1 MWLENNKID
10 VITIIRSGL
19 LQREPYKNNND
30 MDDYNGNANDM
41 ERKSEIIEKEHKITI
56 FPVDE

>member
-1 MWLENNKID
+1 
-10 VITIIRSGL
+10 
-19 LQREPYKNNND
+19 